1 MSIPAATLTPAW
13 LLASRPYGD
22 SSLLLEAF
30 TREHGRLG
38 LVARGAR
45 GPKSRLRGLLQ
56 LFSPLLLSWSGRGEL
71 LTLTGAEAQGLPLQ
85 LAGERVFFGWYL
97 NELLLQLLQRNDAH
111 PALFEVY
118 THLLPELA
126 GSEIAAEAALRS
138 FEKYLLAEIG
148 YGLLLPDDLEPDR
161 RYRYDWD
168 LGPQPAGEGYA
179 GSSLIALRDD
189 RLADAAGL
197 ADARRLLRGA
207 LHRQLGGRELETA
220 RLLRSVRAFAAG
232 D

>member
-1 MSIPAATLTPAW
+1 MSAALTPAW

-22 SSLLLEAF
+22 SSLLIEAF
-30 TREHGRLG
+30 TREHGRVG
-38 LVARGAR
+38 LIARGAR

-56 LFSPLLLSWSGRGEL
+56 LFSPLLLSWGGRGEL
-71 LTLTGAEAQGLPLQ
+71 GTLSAAEAQGMPLR
-85 LAGERVFFGWYL
+85 LSGERVFFGWYL
-97 NELLLQLLQRNDAH
+97 NELLVHLLQRNDAH

-118 THLLPELA
+118 ANLLPELE
-126 GSEIAAEAALRS
+126 GSEQDAEAALRL

-148 YGLLLPDDLEPDR
+148 YGLRFPEDLDPAG
-161 RYRYDWD
+161 RYRYDWE
-168 LGPQPAGEGYA
+168 LGPQPARDGYA

-189 RLADAAGL
+189 RLEGADTL

-220 RLLRSVRAFAAG
+220 RLLRSVRAFTAA